1 MVRLV
6 PPLVP
11 PPLCPPPLLPAQGLS
26 LTHSQLNSSQPNPL
40 LSPSEAVLI
49 LTLHGPP
56 LFPTSLLH
64 TFGGVRSLRLIDPST
79 FIVEYWDE
87 RDAERAA
94 EVLEGKTVGT
104 TRLRCSFE
112 PSVASTG
119 MPVVQVESQVQPQ
132 VYRSPARRSQ
142 GQEPFGSI
150 GNTLE
155 ARTRSYAP
163 RSQGVKGG
171 KSSQVDG
178 YTSPVRFSPSVTNG
192 ELTQCIAAGLV
203 AAKELAFSVDWGSA
217 LARRDAVGDL
227 ARGAHSCGKRSG
239 LD

>member
-192 ELTQCIAAGLV
+192 GA
-203 AAKELAFSVDWGSA
+203 
-217 LARRDAVGDL
+217 DAVHRSRPGRRQGTRL
-227 ARGAHSCGKRSG
+227 LRRLGFRARKAGRSG
-239 LD
+239 GSCARSTFLRETFWT